1 MGQLPHGRNIPP
13 WETLPCWA
21 PTAALGRAGEEMSA
35 GSLQG
40 DYTHMYI
47 WWHARGVR
55 ETLVF
60 FPCL

>member
-1 MGQLPHGRNIPP
+1 MGLLPHGRNIPP

-21 PTAALGRAGEEMSA
+21 PTAHSEQERRCLRALYR
-35 GSLQG
+35 G
-40 DYTHMYI
+40 DDIHVYTWRHTG
-47 WWHARGVR
+47 GVE